1 MKKKLTIDDFIV
13 AFISAIGYG
22 LSFEIPKILGWEMW
36 QCVIFCTVAGGTL
49 DLVARKIVF
58 SQSVQNNAV
67 TKKLIVFA
75 FFLVFLVGQYI
86 ALKLTGLSMYDYL
99 FEQYLY
105 IILPAVL
112 GFALSM
118 AVRWYRF
125 RQVRKRYGEGNK
137 GFLFDDV
144 LKPDEVENW
153 NKKNQP
159 IKGEYDKKFA
169 VKTKTGIYV
178 GYKEKNVSFMKA
190 YPLQSRLS
198 ANFAGKLPNRC
209 PNQTKFLRQNISA
222 HLPYRLNTKV
232 QS

>member
-1 MKKKLTIDDFIV
+1 MKKIFTIDDFIV
-13 AFISAIGYG
+13 TFISAIGYG

-49 DLVARKIVF
+49 DLVSRKIVF
-58 SQSVQNNAV
+58 SQAVQNNVV

-118 AVRWYRF
+118 AVRRYRV
-125 RQVRKRYGEGNK
+125 RQVRKRYGDGNK
-137 GFLFDDV
+137 GFLFNDV
-144 LKPDEVENW
+144 LKSDEVENW
-153 NKKNQP
+153 NKQNQP
-159 IKGEYDKKFA
+159 IKGAYDKKFA
-169 VKTKTGIYV
+169 VKTKTGVYV
-178 GYKEKNVSFMKA
+178 GYKEKNCIIYEGIPFAKPPVGNLRWKA
-190 YPLQSRLS
+190 PKQ
-198 ANFAGKLPNRC
+198 LP
-209 PNQTKFLRQNISA
+209 
-222 HLPYRLNTKV
+222 
-232 QS
+232 

>member
-1 MKKKLTIDDFIV
+1 MKKIFTIDDFIV
-13 AFISAIGYG
+13 TFISAIGYG

-49 DLVARKIVF
+49 DLVSRKIVF
-58 SQSVQNNAV
+58 SQAVQNNVV

-75 FFLVFLVGQYI
+75 FVLVFLVGQYI

-118 AVRWYRF
+118 AVRRYRV
-125 RQVRKRYGEGNK
+125 RQVRKRYGDGNK
-137 GFLFDDV
+137 GFLFNDV
-144 LKPDEVENW
+144 LKSDEVENW
-153 NKKNQP
+153 NKQNQP
-159 IKGEYDKKFA
+159 IKGAYDKKFA
-169 VKTKTGIYV
+169 VKTKTGVYV
-178 GYKEKNVSFMKA
+178 KKTVSFMKA
-190 YPLQSRLS
+190 YLLQSRLS
-198 ANFAGKLPNRC
+198 VTFAGKLPNSY
-209 PNQTKFLRQNISA
+209 PNQTKFLRQKISA
-222 HLPYRLNTKV
+222 HLPYKLNTKV